1 MVVGT
6 RVNTQR
12 VYYNFDGQLPPV
24 TLEPDPVTPPSMQ
37 DDLPKLITD
46 TTLRDGAQDSRFAIF
61 PPDVRLQY
69 YDLLHQLDNDT
80 GSVYGVEAFIY
91 QKRDVWTLEPDEAER
106 KRVID
111 SHIEIFSA
119 MKRPRG
125 GRL

>member
-6 RVNTQR
+6 RVNTER

-69 YDLLHQLDNDT
+69 YDLLHQLDAP
-80 GSVYGVEAFIY
+80 GRGERRSAIYAQPSEKSVEPCTRRRIA
-91 QKRDVWTLEPDEAER
+91 DAEMPLE
-106 KRVID
+106 VF
-111 SHIEIFSA
+111 HVSA
-119 MKRPRG
+119 R
-125 GRL
+125 